1 MITPPVLLAT
11 AVGVVLGTL
20 VALAVSAAR
29 ERVRQALEKQG
40 AQGEASRILQRA
52 SEEAE
57 NIKKAGELAGREEGF
72 RLREAWEKDESR
84 RRDDLE
90 RAERRAEERT
100 DTLDRQAERLNV
112 REGELKDHTD
122 ALVEREESNQELAAL
137 VREERAGVQHKLESL
152 AGLSSEDAKKE
163 LIEDLEDE
171 ARAEAA
177 NSLREIKEEAQREA
191 DKEATKIVALSIQ
204 RMAADLT
211 AETTVSVVQLPS
223 DEMKGRIIGREGRN
237 IRSFEQATG
246 VDVIIDDT
254 PEAVTV
260 SCFDP
265 IRRQIAVVALSQL
278 VKDGRI
284 HPARIEETV
293 KKAQEEVDEEIRKEG
308 ERAIFETGVR
318 GLGPE
323 LIKLVG
329 RLKYRYSYG
338 ENILQHSIEVSQLAG
353 MLAAEAKCNVEIAK
367 AGGLLHDIGK
377 ALTHE
382 IEGTH
387 AEIGGDVA
395 RKYGIPREV
404 EIAIMEHHEEDKG
417 SVEAFLVASADAI
430 SAARPGVRKD
440 TLENYVKRMEE
451 LEAAA
456 SDFPGIEKVFAI
468 QAGREVRVMVKPTEV
483 DDISAANLAR
493 DVVKNIEEKLVY
505 PGQIKVTIIRETR
518 NSAIAK

>member
-1 MITPPVLLAT
+1 MEAMLLAIICIVGVILGIGVGVLGRKVLLAKSEET
-11 AVGVVLGTL
+11 AV
-20 VALAVSAAR
+20 R
-29 ERVRQALEKQG
+29 
-40 AQGEASRILQRA
+40 RA
-52 SEEAE
+52 SEIITTAEADS
-57 NIKKAGELAGREEGF
+57 KKLLQDTSREVSDVRIEIEDEV
-72 RLREAWEKDESR
+72 RER
-84 RRDDLE
+84 RRDLVRQENRLE
-90 RAERRAEERT
+90 NR
-100 DTLDRQAERLNV
+100 
-112 REGELKDHTD
+112 
-122 ALVEREESNQELAAL
+122 ESNLEKREQGIVDRSQSLDQKNEELDQAQVKIDQL
-137 VREERAGVQHKLESL
+137 EQQKLTELETLS
-152 AGLSSEDAKKE
+152 GLSLEDARSMIMQKSA
-163 LIEDLEDE
+163 DE
-171 ARAEAA
+171 ARHELMKQYYDLAQEYKQE
-177 NSLREIKEEAQREA
+177 SEENARRVLTMA
-191 DKEATKIVALSIQ
+191 IH
-204 RMAADLT
+204 RMAAGV
-211 AETTVSVVQLPS
+211 VSEHSIKSVPLPS
-223 DEMKGRIIGREGRN
+223 DDMKGRLIGREGRN
-237 IRSFEQATG
+237 IRAIEAATG
-246 VDVIIDDT
+246 VDLIIDDT

-293 KKAQEEVDEEIRKEG
+293 KKAQEEVDEEIKKEG

-353 MLAAEAKCNVEIAK
+353 MLASEAKCNVEIAK

-395 RKYGIPREV
+395 RKYGIPHEV

>member
-1 MITPPVLLAT
+1 MDAILLAIICIIGVILGIGIGVFGRKVLLA
-11 AVGVVLGTL
+11 
-20 VALAVSAAR
+20 
-29 ERVRQALEKQG
+29 K
-40 AQGEASRILQRA
+40 
-52 SEEAE
+52 SEESATRRATAIITTAE
-57 NIKKAGELAGREEGF
+57 AGSKKFLDDTTREVSDIRKDVEDEV
-72 RLREAWEKDESR
+72 RER
-84 RRDDLE
+84 RRDLVRQENRLE
-90 RAERRAEERT
+90 TR
-100 DTLDRQAERLNV
+100 
-112 REGELKDHTD
+112 
-122 ALVEREESNQELAAL
+122 ESNLEKREQSVSDRFDVLDQKNEELDEAQIK
-137 VREERAGVQHKLESL
+137 VDQLEQQKITELEVLS
-152 AGLSSEDAKKE
+152 GLSVEDARSVIMQKSS
-163 LIEDLEDE
+163 DE
-171 ARAEAA
+171 ARHE
-177 NSLREIKEEAQREA
+177 LMKQYYDLKEEYQQDSEENARRVLTLA
-191 DKEATKIVALSIQ
+191 IH
-204 RMAADLT
+204 RMAA
-211 AETTVSVVQLPS
+211 AVVSEHSIKSVPLPS
-223 DEMKGRIIGREGRN
+223 DDMKGRLIGREGRN
-237 IRSFEQATG
+237 IRAIEAATG
-246 VDVIIDDT
+246 VDLIIDDT
-254 PEAVTV
+254 PEAVIV

-265 IRRQIAVVALSQL
+265 VRRQIAVVALSQL

-284 HPARIEETV
+284 HPARIEEAV
-293 KKAQEEVDEEIRKEG
+293 KKAQEEVDEEIKKEG

-353 MLAAEAKCNVEIAK
+353 MLAAEAKCNIEIAK

-382 IEGTH
+382 VEGTH
-387 AEIGGDVA
+387 AEIGGDIA

-505 PGQIKVTIIRETR
+505 PGQIKVTVIRETR

>member
-1 MITPPVLLAT
+1 MDAILLAIICIVGVILGIGVGVLGRKVLLAKSEET
-11 AVGVVLGTL
+11 AV
-20 VALAVSAAR
+20 R
-29 ERVRQALEKQG
+29 
-40 AQGEASRILQRA
+40 RA
-52 SEEAE
+52 SEIITVAEADS
-57 NIKKAGELAGREEGF
+57 KKLLQDTSREVSDA
-72 RLREAWEKDESR
+72 RREIEDEVRER
-84 RRDDLE
+84 RRDLVRQENRLENRESNLEKREQSVTDRSQALDQKNEELDQAQVKIDQLEQEKITELE
-90 RAERRAEERT
+90 R
-100 DTLDRQAERLNV
+100 L
-112 REGELKDHTD
+112 
-122 ALVEREESNQELAAL
+122 S
-137 VREERAGVQHKLESL
+137 
-152 AGLSSEDAKKE
+152 GLSVEDARSMIMQKSA
-163 LIEDLEDE
+163 DE
-171 ARAEAA
+171 ARHELMKQYYDLAQEYQQE
-177 NSLREIKEEAQREA
+177 SEENARRVLTLA
-191 DKEATKIVALSIQ
+191 IH
-204 RMAADLT
+204 RMAAGV
-211 AETTVSVVQLPS
+211 VSEHSIKSVPLPS
-223 DEMKGRIIGREGRN
+223 DDMKGRLIGREGRN
-237 IRSFEQATG
+237 IRAIEAATG
-246 VDVIIDDT
+246 VDLIIDDT